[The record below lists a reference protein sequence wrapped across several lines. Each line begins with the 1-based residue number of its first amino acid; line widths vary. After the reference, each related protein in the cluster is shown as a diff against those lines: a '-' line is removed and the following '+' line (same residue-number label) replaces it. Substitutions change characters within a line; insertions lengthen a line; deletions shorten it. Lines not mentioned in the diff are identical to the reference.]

1 MVLPEIRLLQSAVVL
16 AEELHFSR
24 AADRLNVTQSALSK
38 QILKLERAIGFSI
51 FVHSHQGVGL
61 TDPGS
66 IFVSGARE
74 VIVHAERLILKARA
88 ALDWPID
95 VLNIG
100 KSSYTD
106 PFLVS
111 VLQSI
116 RLPLYPD
123 LKIRLWSNFSCELA
137 RQVIAGTLDL
147 AVTTGVPDK
156 PLLSSLTLTSVPYFI
171 VMQIDDVLAGHREL
185 RLEQMH
191 NRVWLL
197 AGRHV
202 NPYLYDSIQSVASD
216 RVVYPSDLHEFTS
229 PEEASELVRDHR
241 GLAFLP
247 CAAAWRIACDGITI
261 RPLIEDRLRLVS
273 RLAMRADS
281 KSKLVTDFVKAVG
294 RRLGNIGNGNQMKL
308 PLPERN
314 VLRF

>member
-1 MVLPEIRLLQSAVVL
+1 MVLPEFRLLQSAVVL

-24 AADRLNVTQSALSK
+24 AADRLNITQSALSK
-38 QILKLERAIGFSI
+38 QILKIERAIGFSV
-51 FVHSHQGVGL
+51 FTHSHQGVGL
-61 TDPGS
+61 TDAGS

-74 VIVHAERLILKARA
+74 IIVHAEGLILQARA
-88 ALDWPID
+88 AQNGPID

-111 VLQSI
+111 MLQSV
-116 RLPLYPD
+116 RLALYPD
-123 LKIRLWSNFSCELA
+123 LKIKLWSNFSSELA
-137 RQVIAGTLDL
+137 RQVIIGTLDL

-156 PLLSSLTLTSVPYFI
+156 PLLSSLTLTNMPYYI
-171 VMQIDDVLAGHREL
+171 VMQLDDELAVHREV
-185 RLEQMH
+185 RLEQMDK
-191 NRVWLL
+191 RVWFL

-216 RVVYPSDLHEFTS
+216 RVVHPSDLHEFTS
-229 PEEASELVRDHR
+229 PEEASELIHDYR

-247 CAAAWRIACDGITI
+247 RAAAWRIASDGMTI

-294 RRLGNIGNGNQMKL
+294 RKLGNVGTSTQMRL
-308 PLPERN
+308 PLPQQN
-314 VLRF
+314 TLRS